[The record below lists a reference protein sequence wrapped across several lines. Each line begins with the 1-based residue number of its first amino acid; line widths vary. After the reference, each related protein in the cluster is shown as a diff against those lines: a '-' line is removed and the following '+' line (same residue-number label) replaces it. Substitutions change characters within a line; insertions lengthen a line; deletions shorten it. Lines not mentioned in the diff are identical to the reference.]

1 MVAGKDSL
9 QKRKLKYGMVGGGR
23 DAFIGAVHRKAMA
36 LDGEYELVAGALS
49 SDPKKAKASG
59 SDLGLEP
66 ERNYGTW
73 QEMLESELKRSEGDR
88 IDVVS
93 IVTPNHVHFP
103 VAHAFAD
110 AGIHVVCDKPLV
122 HTSEQAKQLVKTVK
136 KRDVVFAVTYNYT
149 GYPMVKQARHMVQS
163 GQLGEI
169 RKVIAEYNQGWLATN
184 LEKTGQKQADWR
196 TDPKRSG
203 AAGAIGDIGS
213 HAENL
218 TYTITGL
225 ELSYLCAD
233 LTTFVPGRKLDDNG
247 DMLLRFSNG
256 AKGVLIAS
264 QVEIGGENDIRFRVF
279 GTKGS
284 LEWHQENPNY
294 LIYDT
299 LDGPRQVLTRG
310 SGYLCDA
317 AKKATRLPTGHPEA
331 FLEAFANV
339 YLGAA
344 EAIRA
349 KQGGYKLKELEGDFP
364 TVVDGARGV
373 HFIEKTI
380 ESSKSKQK
388 WTAAKFK

>member
-1 MVAGKDSL
+1 MVAGKDTL
-9 QKRKLKYGMVGGGR
+9 QKRKLRYGMVGGGR

-36 LDGEYELVAGALS
+36 LDGDYEMVAGALS

-73 QEMLESELKRSEGDR
+73 QEMLESELKRPEGDR
-88 IDVVS
+88 IDLVS

-110 AGIHVVCDKPLV
+110 AGIHVVSDKPLV
-122 HTSEQAKQLVKTVK
+122 HTSEQASKLRQVVK
-136 KRDVVFAVTYNYT
+136 KRGIVFGVTYNYT

-169 RKVIAEYNQGWLATN
+169 RKVIVEYNQGWLATN
-184 LEKTGQKQADWR
+184 LEKSGQKQADWR

-218 TYTITGL
+218 AHTVT
-225 ELSYLCAD
+225 ELDISHICAD

-264 QVEIGGENDIRFRVF
+264 QIEIGGENDIRLRVF
-279 GTKGS
+279 GTKGT

-294 LIYDT
+294 LQYDN
-299 LDGPRQVLTRG
+299 LESPRQILTRG
-310 SGYLCDA
+310 SGYLCA
-317 AKKATRLPTGHPEA
+317 AAQKATRLPTGHPEA

-339 YLGAA
+339 YIGVA

-349 KQGGYKLKELEGDFP
+349 KQAGRQLGELEGDFP

-388 WTAAKFK
+388 WTAVKFK

>member
-1 MVAGKDSL
+1 MVAGKDTL
-9 QKRKLKYGMVGGGR
+9 QKRKLRYGMVGGGR

-36 LDGEYELVAGALS
+36 LDGDYELVAGALS

-59 SDLGLEP
+59 SDLGLDP

-73 QEMLESELKRSEGDR
+73 QEMLEGELKRPEGDR
-88 IDVVS
+88 IDLVS

-110 AGIHVVCDKPLV
+110 AGIHVVSDKPLV
-122 HTSEQAKQLVKTVK
+122 HTSEQASKLRQVVK
-136 KRDVVFAVTYNYT
+136 KRGIVFGVTYNYT

-169 RKVIAEYNQGWLATN
+169 RKIIVEYNQGWLATN

-218 TYTITGL
+218 AHTVTGL
-225 ELSYLCAD
+225 DISHICAD
-233 LTTFVPGRKLDDNG
+233 LTTFVPGRKLDDDGNL
-247 DMLLRFSNG
+247 LLRFSNG

-264 QVEIGGENDIRFRVF
+264 QIEIGGENDIRLRVF

-294 LIYDT
+294 LQVDM
-299 LDGPRQVLTRG
+299 LDAPRQIFSRG
-310 SGYLCDA
+310 NGYLCA
-317 AKKATRLPTGHPEA
+317 AAQKATRLPTGHPEA
-331 FLEAFANV
+331 FIEAFANV
-339 YLGAA
+339 YIGVA

-349 KQGGYKLKELEGDFP
+349 KQGGYQLGELEGDFP

-388 WTAAKFK
+388 WTAAKFR